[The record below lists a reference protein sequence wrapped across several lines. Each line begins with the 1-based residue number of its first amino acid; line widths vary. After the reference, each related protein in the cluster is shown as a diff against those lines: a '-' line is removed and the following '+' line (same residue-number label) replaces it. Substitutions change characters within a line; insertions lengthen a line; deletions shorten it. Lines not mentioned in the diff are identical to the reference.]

1 MPPTRA
7 AMQQRRLQPQCSPP
21 GATAPT
27 AAMDDAV
34 AALSSAP
41 RDGGGRLVATNLGPP
56 LVPHALNSRITPSAR
71 ASPSLPS
78 PSPSHSPSPPQS
90 PLLIPSPQIE
100 LVAVPLPSP
109 SPAVAAAAAAE
120 ASHKTRLRARE
131 IPNRI
136 RVARVPVPVPIPSRR
151 RRHLPHPFRLTRTA
165 AIPES
170 MPCARAICAAP
181 SKSAEATRSDSSHV
195 RRARI
200 GSSSSRRFFSQ
211 AAAAAAAA
219 GAYVKERTEAV
230 AAAAVEFRE
239 SSARLIPNLNQL
251 GSQQS
256 AKYVSI
262 LLRRKLSAARLLF
275 ETSCSII
282 IGLLILANLPARGA
296 AQAIPTAHLNQPL
309 ARRPDSSS
317 EALSVRGP
325 FDRPPRRRI
334 SSSSTSPL
342 RHRFPPLSDPSP
354 TAAATTTPPR
364 RQQHNLL
371 YYYRSAPANEA
382 AAAAEAG
389 ALSAAA
395 LHTSISTTYTSTSTE
410 TTAAA
415 YTSQLAS
422 ASSGS
427 VSAGSR
433 RLARS
438 SSRRG
443 LAATAQRSAYAYA
456 YEYALVGS
464 ADCSSV
470 GASSVIQ
477 RSAVRA
483 AGAAEAAALGAG
495 YKRRRRSLDEYRGD
509 LQLHTDPRSPTP
521 TPSSDADAEYSHTTF
536 TSVREKQL
544 LLSQHSESNSS
555 TGEETNSTT
564 SAEQEEAGG
573 DVGVLVLPNKC
584 PPVQPADNDS
594 SPLANDTLADN
605 LREWTRAPPVEPLP
619 LSSWPPLK
627 RFQCNETMLR
637 KHIEGLRPNLSM
649 LSDSQYQQVLE
660 QLTREP
666 LCYDSVADNS
676 THSALDALHGASSF
690 SPRPFSFAYPVWA
703 SIPAALLGV
712 VLSLTT
718 VGGNLVVLGSFVIER
733 AIRTANNYFI
743 FSLAASDLLI
753 GLFSMP
759 FYSTYL
765 LLGEDWPLGGV
776 VCNLWLSLDY
786 TVCLAS
792 QYTGTPSA
800 PSAGQFLLLNHT
812 HFVMYCTK
820 YHSHSDTST
829 DC

>member
-1 MPPTRA
+1 M
-7 AMQQRRLQPQCSPP
+7 
-21 GATAPT
+21 
-27 AAMDDAV
+27 
-34 AALSSAP
+34 
-41 RDGGGRLVATNLGPP
+41 
-56 LVPHALNSRITPSAR
+56 
-71 ASPSLPS
+71 
-78 PSPSHSPSPPQS
+78 
-90 PLLIPSPQIE
+90 
-100 LVAVPLPSP
+100 
-109 SPAVAAAAAAE
+109 
-120 ASHKTRLRARE
+120 
-131 IPNRI
+131 
-136 RVARVPVPVPIPSRR
+136 
-151 RRHLPHPFRLTRTA
+151 
-165 AIPES
+165 
-170 MPCARAICAAP
+170 
-181 SKSAEATRSDSSHV
+181 
-195 RRARI
+195 
-200 GSSSSRRFFSQ
+200 
-211 AAAAAAAA
+211 
-219 GAYVKERTEAV
+219 KERTEAV
-230 AAAAVEFRE
+230 AAAVEFRE

-334 SSSSTSPL
+334 SSSSSSTAPL

-395 LHTSISTTYTSTSTE
+395 LHTSISTTHTYTSTSTE

-415 YTSQLAS
+415 YTSQLAY

-427 VSAGSR
+427 VSASSR

-470 GASSVIQ
+470 DASSVIQ

-483 AGAAEAAALGAG
+483 TGAAEAAAAAALGAG

-536 TSVREKQL
+536 TSIREEQL

-555 TGEETNSTT
+555 STREETNSTT

-594 SPLANDTLADN
+594 SPLANDTLADY

-619 LSSWPPLK
+619 LSSWPQLK

-637 KHIEGLRPNLSM
+637 KHIEGLRPNLST

-666 LCYDSVADNS
+666 LCYDTVADNS
-676 THSALDALHGASSF
+676 THSALDALHGASSL

-792 QYTGTPSA
+792 QYTGTPAA
-800 PSAGQFLLLNHT
+800 PSAGQFLLLNHL
-812 HFVMYCTK
+812 HIVMCTNTK
-820 YHSHSDTST
+820 RHSHSDTSA